1 MAVNKQTRQC
11 RENGVIIG
19 SEKNVNVIQLTMRKS
34 PITTLSS
41 CFRHTSLE
49 GVITATE
56 KFTAPQSS
64 TRKMFPDGAGSE
76 VHESERN
83 S

>member
-1 MAVNKQTRQC
+1 MAVNKQTPQC
-11 RENGVIIG
+11 RENGAIIG
-19 SEKNVNVIQLTMRKS
+19 SEKNVNVIQLTMRKN

-41 CFRHTSLE
+41 CFRRTSLE
-49 GVITATE
+49 DVITVTE

-64 TRKMFPDGAGSE
+64 KRKMVPDAAGSE